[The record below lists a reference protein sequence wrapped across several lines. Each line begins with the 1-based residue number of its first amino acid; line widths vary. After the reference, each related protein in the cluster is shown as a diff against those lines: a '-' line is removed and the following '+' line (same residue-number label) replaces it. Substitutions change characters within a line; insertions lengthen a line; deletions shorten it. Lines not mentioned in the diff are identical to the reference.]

1 MLWFFFIYIK
11 SSDIQKY
18 FLFNLKH
25 KIQYYQHIL
34 FILLAI
40 QMNNLNLWMKAQ
52 KYLYTLLIFLI
63 SQEVP
68 SDIFI
73 GYSAQSRIRRKE
85 NKSSVAA
92 TRREKK
98 NDSIQQCHTY
108 SPSII
113 FTRIT
118 PTNHSFLFLFITTTL
133 IFSLSHPSIPP
144 RGPRNQ
150 RQRFTCA
157 GVPQGR
163 Q

>member
-1 MLWFFFIYIK
+1 MIFFYIK
-11 SSDIQKY
+11 PSDIQKY
-18 FLFNLKH
+18 FIFNLKH
-25 KIQYYQHIL
+25 KIQYYLHIL

-40 QMNNLNLWMKAQ
+40 QMNNLNLWIKAQ

-113 FTRIT
+113 FT

>member
-1 MLWFFFIYIK
+1 MIFLYK
-11 SSDIQKY
+11 KPSDIQKY

-113 FTRIT
+113 FT

-133 IFSLSHPSIPP
+133 IFSLSRPSIPQ

>member
-1 MLWFFFIYIK
+1 MLWFFFYIK
-11 SSDIQKY
+11 PSDIQND

-25 KIQYYQHIL
+25 KIQYHQHIL

-113 FTRIT
+113 FT